1 MQKAAPLVLLVDDDN
16 DTREMYALDL
26 RMARLRTSG
35 ARDADEAWRQIQT
48 TPPDIVV
55 TDVLLTRSNGLE
67 LCWRIK
73 QDERTARIPVIAL
86 TGRTLDHDT
95 MVAVSAGCE
104 SVLTKPCA
112 PDALR
117 AEIHRILQKARETR
131 AKANGPRARVDARL
145 DRANKAL
152 NQRKGIASRRQ
163 GGRSLADMST
173 EPVPCPHCGDAL
185 MWKEMQSLNG
195 YRFDY
200 FSPCRNGCGEY
211 FFDHGMRKFQKF
223 RR

>member
-1 MQKAAPLVLLVDDDN
+1 MQKAAPLVLLVDDDD
-16 DTREMYALDL
+16 DTREMYTLDL
-26 RMARLRTSG
+26 RMARLRTAG

-48 TPPDIVV
+48 TPPNIVV
-55 TDVLLTRSNGLE
+55 TDVLLARTSGLE

-73 QDERTARIPVIAL
+73 QDERTTRIPVIAL

-95 MVAVSAGCE
+95 MVAVAAGCE

-117 AEIHRILQKARETR
+117 AEIHRVLQKARETR
-131 AKANGPRARVDARL
+131 ANGSTARARGGARL
-145 DRANKAL
+145 DRANEAL
-152 NQRKGIASRRQ
+152 SQSKGIASRRK
-163 GGRSLADMST
+163 GGRWTADMST

-185 MWKEMQSLNG
+185 MWKEFQTLNG